1 MLTPINQRL
10 KTIADTAIAYALYL
24 LLKPMTERYRTL
36 CLAAPAPV
44 IKAAASVLAKT
55 GATVTHYMIKGK
67 SGQIAAG
74 TDLPPFVGTVTA
86 DMFNVFVYTVNS
98 AGTTALTMGTE
109 AATEAAVKWPKINP
123 EHAILAFIKVNP
135 TGTGD
140 FVGGTTA
147 LDNATVFTTVA
158 TDLLYVPTVGMS
170 FPTALVD

>member
-1 MLTPINQRL
+1 MQTPIMQRL
-10 KTIADTAIAYALYL
+10 KSIVDPAISYALYL
-24 LLKPMTERYRTL
+24 MLKPMTERYRTL

-44 IKAAASVLAKT
+44 IKAGGSALAKT
-55 GATVTHYMIKGK
+55 GATITHYMIKGK
-67 SGQIAAG
+67 SGQIAAS
-74 TDLPPFVGTVTA
+74 TDLPAFAGTVTA

-135 TGTGD
+135 TGTGN

-147 LDNATVFTTVA
+147 LDSATVFTTVA

-170 FPTALVD
+170 FPTAVVD